1 MALQTCN
8 LFNFD
13 TLTCTSIIPIYVHV
27 HLWVCYVS
35 FVGLPTLL
43 YNVSKSFIY
52 SFRGMILWWDVWFL
66 TSRGWIGLFRVQ
78 DSGWRSS
85 RPSVRSLTN
94 GLGSSLW
101 TSRIRIGKVLF
112 NFACTV
118 MTLGR
123 VYLQW
128 VNRHRRKTAKAKLKD
143 RQVYLSV
150 PLKHSL
156 CRWLKS
162 DVLSRSFSGI
172 FPQPLVEF
180 YTDFSQSRWGFHAS
194 NGLMKQEFSLIRCA
208 VAIST
213 SRRWWWYG

>member
-8 LFNFD
+8 LSNFD

-35 FVGLPTLL
+35 LVGLPTLL
-43 YNVSKSFIY
+43 CKFQSLLFIR
-52 SFRGMILWWDVWFL
+52 FRGMILWWDVWFL

-85 RPSVRSLTN
+85 RPCVRSLTN
-94 GLGSSLW
+94 GLGSSL
-101 TSRIRIGKVLF
+101 F

-118 MTLGR
+118 VTLGR

-128 VNRHRRKTAKAKLKD
+128 VNRHRGKTANANLRN

-162 DVLSRSFSGI
+162 DVLSRNFSGI
-172 FPQPLVEF
+172 FRNHWWSSTPNFPSHGGAF
-180 YTDFSQSRWGFHAS
+180 THRTDWWNRC
-194 NGLMKQEFSLIRCA
+194 LI
-208 VAIST
+208 
-213 SRRWWWYG
+213 